1 MKNGTSQILVFSG
14 IFRFGVRVSLWRNRN
29 SLMGTSKNVLLM
41 RDRAQV
47 RIES

>member
-1 MKNGTSQILVFSG
+1 MERRKFTREFKLK
-14 IFRFGVRVSLWRNRN
+14 
-29 SLMGTSKNVLLM
+29 GTSKNVLLM